1 MLSSHIEDII
11 TAIKAMPNSLWRNKA
26 MSHAH
31 DALAAIVMLE
41 TTMYASGSSNGHT
54 EPLSASE
61 TADTIKQP
69 INGLTTTCICV
80 PGIRD
85 MNCPLHGQR
94 NIS

>member
-26 MSHAH
+26 LSHAH
-31 DALAAIVMLE
+31 NALAAIVMLE

-54 EPLSASE
+54 EPLNALE
-61 TADTIKQP
+61 TAEAIKRAV
-69 INGLTTTCICV
+69 NGLKANCICR
-80 PGIRD
+80 PGIVD
-85 MNCPLHGQR
+85 SKCPTHGNR